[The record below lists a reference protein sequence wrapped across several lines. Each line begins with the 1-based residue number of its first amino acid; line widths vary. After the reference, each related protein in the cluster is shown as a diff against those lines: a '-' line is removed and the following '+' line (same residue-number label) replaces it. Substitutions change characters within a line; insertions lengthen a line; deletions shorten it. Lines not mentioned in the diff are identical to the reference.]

1 MTRPMRTHPGAIR
14 STTEPVA
21 PIVPRTFVAS
31 GSKRVAEFG
40 ASLVLAGLLA
50 ACGGADSGERPAT
63 GDGSSSPPQL
73 SAAAR
78 IGELAFKDPSLSAS
92 GRMSCQ
98 SCHDPAFG
106 HGPSPFN
113 TITAGPVALGGA
125 DLNQPGTR
133 AVPSINY
140 LRFNKAFHFAKD
152 GTPTGGFFWDGR
164 AQSLA
169 DQAGQ
174 PLLNPAEMANA
185 SKPDVVAKLARAG
198 YAEQFRVVFGADVF
212 DDPEVAYARL
222 AYAIAQYQQEDPDFA
237 PFSSKFDAFQNG
249 RAELTAQE
257 LRGLALFNA
266 PNKGNCAACHSSLA
280 TDGHPPL
287 FTDFSYDNLGL
298 PRNAA
303 IPANADPAHTDLG
316 LCQSSALQG
325 AQRPDL
331 CGSFKVPSLRN
342 VARKRCLFHNCAFT
356 DLAQAVR
363 FYVSRDTQPQ
373 AWYPPDAQG
382 QVVAYNDLPAA
393 YRQYVNTAE
402 APYDRRLG
410 QAPALTEAEIDDLV
424 AFLSTLSDGWQD
436 AAR

>member
-1 MTRPMRTHPGAIR
+1 MTSLLTHFGARSHKTNPILPGA
-14 STTEPVA
+14 V
-21 PIVPRTFVAS
+21 RTFGRSRCKHIA
-31 GSKRVAEFG
+31 R
-40 ASLVLAGLLA
+40 LVAGLTLVGLLT
-50 ACGGADSGERPAT
+50 ACGGSDRSERPTT
-63 GDGSSSPPQL
+63 GGDSSQPPQL

-113 TITAGPVALGGA
+113 AITAGPVALGGA
-125 DLNQPGTR
+125 GLDQPGIR

-164 AQSLA
+164 AQNLA
-169 DQAGQ
+169 EQAAE
-174 PLLNPAEMANA
+174 PLLNPAEMANT
-185 SKPDVVAKLARAG
+185 SKQDVVAKLIRTSYAG
-198 YAEQFRVVFGADVF
+198 QFRALFGADVF
-212 DDPEVAYARL
+212 DDPDTAYSRL
-222 AYAIAQYQQEDPDFA
+222 VHAIAQYQLEDPDFA

-249 RAELTAQE
+249 RTELTAQE

-266 PNKGNCAACHSSLA
+266 PNKGNCAACHSSLPA
-280 TDGHPPL
+280 DGHPAL

-303 IPANADPAHTDLG
+303 IPANTDPAHADLG

-325 AQRPDL
+325 KQRPDL

-342 VARKRCLFHNCAFT
+342 VAGRRCLFHNCAFT
-356 DLAQAVR
+356 DLTQAVR

-382 QVVAYNDLPAA
+382 RVDAYNDLPAE
-393 YRQYVNTAE
+393 YRQYVNTTE
-402 APYDRRLG
+402 APYDRRPG
-410 QAPALTEAEIDDLV
+410 QAAALSNNEIDDLV
-424 AFLSTLSDGWQD
+424 AFLATLSDGWQD
-436 AAR
+436 VAR

>member
-1 MTRPMRTHPGAIR
+1 MRPHSGASR
-14 STTEPVA
+14 PTTKPV
-21 PIVPRTFVAS
+21 PPPVPRAS
-31 GSKRVAEFG
+31 GACGCKRLAELAAG
-40 ASLVLAGLLA
+40 LVLVGMLA
-50 ACGGADSGERPAT
+50 ACGGAGPNERAAT
-63 GDGSSSPPQL
+63 GDDSSSAPQL

-169 DQAGQ
+169 DQAGG
-174 PLLNPAEMANA
+174 PLLNPVEMANA
-185 SKPDVVAKLARAG
+185 SKQDVVAKLARAS
-198 YAEQFRVVFGADVF
+198 YAELFRALFGADVF
-212 DDPEVAYARL
+212 DDPEAAYARL
-222 AYAIAQYQQEDPDFA
+222 VYAIAQYQLEDPDFA

-249 RAELTAQE
+249 RAEFTAQE
-257 LRGLALFNA
+257 LRGFALFNA
-266 PNKGNCAACHSSLA
+266 PSKGNCAACHSSLPA
-280 TDGHPPL
+280 DGHPAL

-303 IPANADPAHTDLG
+303 IPANTDPAHADLG

-325 AQRPDL
+325 GQRPDL

-373 AWYPPDAQG
+373 AWYPLDAQG
-382 QVVAYNDLPAA
+382 QVVAYNDVPAE
-393 YRQYVNTAE
+393 YRRYVNTIE
-402 APYDRRLG
+402 APYDRRPG
-410 QAPALTEAEIDDLV
+410 QAPALSETEIDDLV

>member
-1 MTRPMRTHPGAIR
+1 MRPHPGAIR
-14 STTEPVA
+14 PSTKPVLPLA
-21 PIVPRTFVAS
+21 PRAS
-31 GSKRVAEFG
+31 GACGRKRLAEFG
-40 ASLVLAGLLA
+40 AGLVLVGMLA
-50 ACGGADSGERPAT
+50 ACGGAGPNERAAT
-63 GDGSSSPPQL
+63 GGGNSSAPQL

-92 GRMSCQ
+92 GRLSCQ

-113 TITAGPVALGGA
+113 VITAGPVALGGA
-125 DLNQPGTR
+125 DLSQPGGR

-169 DQAGQ
+169 DQAGG

-185 SKPDVVAKLARAG
+185 SKQDVVAKLARAS
-198 YAEQFRVVFGADVF
+198 YAEPFRALFGADVF
-212 DDPEVAYARL
+212 DDPEAAYARL
-222 AYAIAQYQQEDPDFA
+222 VYAITQYQLEDPDFA

-249 RAELTAQE
+249 HAEFTAQE

-266 PNKGNCAACHSSLA
+266 PSKGNCAACHSSLPA
-280 TDGHPPL
+280 DGHPAL

-303 IPANADPAHTDLG
+303 IPANTDPAHVDLG
-316 LCQSSALQG
+316 LCQSSALLG
-325 AQRPDL
+325 GQRPDL

-342 VARKRCLFHNCAFT
+342 VARKHCLFHNCAFT
-356 DLAQAVR
+356 DLVQAVR

-373 AWYPPDAQG
+373 AWYPLDAQG
-382 QVVAYNDLPAA
+382 QVVAYNDVPAK
-393 YRQYVNTAE
+393 YRRYVNTAE
-402 APYDRRLG
+402 APYDRRPG
-410 QAPALTEAEIDDLV
+410 QAPALSETEIEDLV

-436 AAR
+436 VAR